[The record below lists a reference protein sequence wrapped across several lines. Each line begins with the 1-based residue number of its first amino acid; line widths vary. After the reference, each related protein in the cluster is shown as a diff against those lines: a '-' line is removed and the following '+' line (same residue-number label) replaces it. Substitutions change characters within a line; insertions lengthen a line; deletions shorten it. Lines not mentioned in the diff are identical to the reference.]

1 MCCIDLLE
9 THAVIQVVNENR
21 IILLIILYQY
31 LHELMLYK
39 VMKPVYHTYYINVYS
54 IPHLD
59 NLFLFQ
65 WDVTRSFNR
74 YEHPEKTVY

>member
-1 MCCIDLLE
+1 
-9 THAVIQVVNENR
+9 
-21 IILLIILYQY
+21 
-31 LHELMLYK
+31 MLYK

-65 WDVTRSFNR
+65 CDVTRSLNR
-74 YEHPEKTVY
+74 YEHPKKAVY